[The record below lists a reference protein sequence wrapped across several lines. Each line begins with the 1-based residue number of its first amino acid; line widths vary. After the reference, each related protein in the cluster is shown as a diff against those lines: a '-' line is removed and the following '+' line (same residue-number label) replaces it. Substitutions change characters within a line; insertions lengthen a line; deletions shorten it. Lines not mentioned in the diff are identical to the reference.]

1 MDWEGGVA
9 QPGARPGMD
18 RHHGPGNTARARAV
32 WLPGRRRPV
41 LGRADDR
48 GCQRPLPGHGHDAL
62 PRGMQLIVDL
72 AAVLPTFLDAA
83 RATQRRLVEGGYPAP
98 RPLAEW
104 SPLGSGW
111 AWVDSW
117 LEAPAPRA
125 AADAIEPLAAHLADL
140 LARCDTAPPDPAL
153 ARSWQ
158 TFDRPVGIWRNPLRP
173 DADLGVFVPDADWI
187 TEIAE
192 HGRDLAEQAPG
203 PRIV

>member
-1 MDWEGGVA
+1 
-9 QPGARPGMD
+9 
-18 RHHGPGNTARARAV
+18 
-32 WLPGRRRPV
+32 
-41 LGRADDR
+41 
-48 GCQRPLPGHGHDAL
+48 
-62 PRGMQLIVDL
+62 MQLIVDL

-98 RPLAEW
+98 RPLAER

-158 TFDRPVGIWRNPLRP
+158 TFDRPVGSTWAAHRGPCGLAARQRP
-173 DADLGVFVPDADWI
+173 C
-187 TEIAE
+187 
-192 HGRDLAEQAPG
+192 R
-203 PRIV
+203 R